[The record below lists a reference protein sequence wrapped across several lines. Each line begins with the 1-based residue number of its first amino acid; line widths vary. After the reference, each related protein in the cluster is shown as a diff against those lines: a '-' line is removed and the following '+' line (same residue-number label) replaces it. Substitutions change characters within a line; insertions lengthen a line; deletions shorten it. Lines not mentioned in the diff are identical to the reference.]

1 MSVKRRDLIRYLER
15 SGFLF
20 QREGGNHTL
29 YRNEQGITVAVKRHK
44 IFDRITANEI
54 CKDAGLQPIF

>member
-1 MSVKRRDLIRYLER
+1 MSVKRRDIIRYLER

-20 QREGGNHTL
+20 QREGGKHTL
-29 YRNEQGITVAVKRHK
+29 YKNEQGITVAVKCNK

-54 CKDAGLQPIF
+54 CKDAGIPAIF